1 MAVPFPSLRDALAV
15 ATDPLAMQSIWD
27 RLRQENIQLAQRQAA
42 LGMTPSHAYTWYRP
56 TTMGRE
62 IMPRDYAVM
71 AGATEAARPPASL
84 SPLAAVPRLP
94 APAPQQQAPPPP
106 DVSRFTDPE
115 AMDPVAADLLN
126 QGRLPDAAALA
137 ISVWNANPNDPRA
150 RAILEKVASAAGTSD
165 MGELA
170 KIAEQPYSYDFGEG
184 ERLLR
189 QPWAKDFVESH
200 RLAAQLRAL
209 GQEVPFMPGLRP
221 AVAANPPQ
229 TRKETLRQAAERAA
243 KREKELA
250 VRRQRVTAAARGMT
264 LPQLAL
270 EEKVAAGQQPSLRD
284 LLMAYP
290 DFAPAFATIQAARAQ
305 AGAQRA
311 AIQREQFNNEITAL
325 QNYLTLMQN
334 KAEQGQELTPE
345 EQENVSRATA
355 RLNQLLGI
363 AGAPSGQPL
372 SPLPPEIKG
381 QLQEQFTPFLAQKVE
396 EYLQS
401 TFEGDEGPTPGEF
414 EEALRSM
421 GLPDN
426 WIPKLSP
433 YARLSEGGL
442 FGVWREHVRPQSS
455 SAGPSYSVES
465 WQKGTTAS
473 DTPLTSPYWG
483 P

>member
-56 TTMGRE
+56 TTLGRE

-184 ERLLR
+184 ERLLG

-229 TRKETLRQAAERAA
+229 TRKETLRQAAERAT

-270 EEKVAAGQQPSLRD
+270 EEKVAAGEQPSLRD
-284 LLMAYP
+284 FLMAYP
-290 DFAPAFATIQAARAQ
+290 DFAQPFAAIEAARAQ
-305 AGAQRA
+305 AEAQRA
-311 AIQREQFNNEITAL
+311 EIQREQLNNEITAI

-334 KAEQGQELTPE
+334 KAAQGQEWTPE

-355 RLNQLLGI
+355 RLNQLLGT
-363 AGAPSGQPL
+363 AGAPSGQSL
-372 SPLPPEIKG
+372 SPLPPEMKE
-381 QLQEQFTPFLAQKVE
+381 QLSEVLTPFQAQKVE
-396 EYLQS
+396 EYIAS
-401 TFEGDEGPTPGEF
+401 TWAGDEGPTADAF
-414 EEALRSM
+414 VEALESM
-421 GLPDN
+421 NVPREL
-426 WIPKLSP
+426 IARIAQ
-433 YARLSEGGL
+433 YARISEGGL
-442 FGVWREHVRPQSS
+442 FGTSREQVRERGMK
-455 SAGPSYSVES
+455 ATNVPSIPADIGR
-465 WQKGTTAS
+465 WA
-473 DTPLTSPYWG
+473 P
-483 P
+483 